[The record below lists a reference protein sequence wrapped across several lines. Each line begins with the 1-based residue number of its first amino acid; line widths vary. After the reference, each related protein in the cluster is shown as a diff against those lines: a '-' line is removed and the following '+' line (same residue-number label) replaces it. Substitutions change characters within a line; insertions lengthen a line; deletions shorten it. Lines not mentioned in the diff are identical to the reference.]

1 MDLKFLP
8 LSVEC
13 TDGPPPDV
21 ESLPHPLCAPGFDGY
36 HSNSW
41 PRVDLWG
48 TLPTGQRATVHVHGC
63 FPYFYA
69 RPLEEDAEAVR
80 AFSVD
85 PNLLRSICTRTARG
99 LDDMLRN
106 GDGAHGTSDARV
118 RSVTVATLTPFYGY
132 HPEPLPFLRV
142 ALYRA
147 RDVVRAAKLLLDEG
161 CCKYQGRALR
171 LQPYE
176 SHVNAHMKF
185 FADVGAGA
193 LRPLALDD
201 VRFRRAPK
209 TARVEGWVSEAT
221 VREAGAGYAPTKRR
235 LAAPTLAADDAVEVD
250 VAFARVSAA
259 TSVRGDDDDYAVP
272 ALRELFDDEAE
283 RLEADGHASAE
294 VRRLVAVD
302 PAWRAPDGA
311 AGATPTLG
319 PGTAERQARW
329 AEPLAALRHVPDSPA
344 PAPAPRAGPG
354 PAASPAALARAVSA
368 SACAASAAAAALRW
382 RATRLAAIAC
392 TSASSPIASRTAFRK
407 STTVHRRSCFF

>member
-69 RPLEEDAEAVR
+69 RPLEDDAEAVR

-85 PNLLRSICTRTARG
+85 PNLRSICKRTAEG
-99 LDDMLRN
+99 LDEMLRN
-106 GDGAHGTSDARV
+106 GDGAHGTGDARV

-201 VRFRRAPK
+201 VRFRRAPM
-209 TARVEGWVSEAT
+209 
-221 VREAGAGYAPTKRR
+221 
-235 LAAPTLAADDAVEVD
+235 
-250 VAFARVSAA
+250 
-259 TSVRGDDDDYAVP
+259 
-272 ALRELFDDEAE
+272 
-283 RLEADGHASAE
+283 
-294 VRRLVAVD
+294 
-302 PAWRAPDGA
+302 
-311 AGATPTLG
+311 
-319 PGTAERQARW
+319 
-329 AEPLAALRHVPDSPA
+329 
-344 PAPAPRAGPG
+344 
-354 PAASPAALARAVSA
+354 
-368 SACAASAAAAALRW
+368 
-382 RATRLAAIAC
+382 
-392 TSASSPIASRTAFRK
+392 
-407 STTVHRRSCFF
+407 

>member
-161 CCKYQGRALR
+161 GCKYQGRALR

-209 TARVEGWVSEAT
+209 TAREEGWVSEAT

-272 ALRELFDDEAE
+272 ALRELFD
-283 RLEADGHASAE
+283 
-294 VRRLVAVD
+294 
-302 PAWRAPDGA
+302 
-311 AGATPTLG
+311 AGA
-319 PGTAERQARW
+319 W
-329 AEPLAALRHVPDSPA
+329 
-344 PAPAPRAGPG
+344 
-354 PAASPAALARAVSA
+354 
-368 SACAASAAAAALRW
+368 
-382 RATRLAAIAC
+382 RLAADVYAPLVCQARCC
-392 TSASSPIASRTAFRK
+392 TSFCELAWPWQLLLCI
-407 STTVHRRSCFF
+407 

>member
-161 CCKYQGRALR
+161 GCKYQGRALR

-209 TARVEGWVSEAT
+209 TARVDGWVSEAT
-221 VREAGAGYAPTKRR
+221 VHKAGAGYAPTKRR

-272 ALRELFDDEAE
+272 ALRELFDA
-283 RLEADGHASAE
+283 G
-294 VRRLVAVD
+294 
-302 PAWRAPDGA
+302 AWRG
-311 AGATPTLG
+311 
-319 PGTAERQARW
+319 RR
-329 AEPLAALRHVPDSPA
+329 
-344 PAPAPRAGPG
+344 PRAGE
-354 PAASPAALARAVSA
+354 PASVP
-368 SACAASAAAAALRW
+368 
-382 RATRLAAIAC
+382 T
-392 TSASSPIASRTAFRK
+392 
-407 STTVHRRSCFF
+407 

>member
-1 MDLKFLP
+1 MDLNFLP

-85 PNLLRSICTRTARG
+85 PNLRSICKRTAEG
-99 LDDMLRN
+99 LDEMLRN
-106 GDGAHGTSDARV
+106 GDGAHGTGDARV

-201 VRFRRAPK
+201 VRFRRAPMK
-209 TARVEGWVSEAT
+209 TRSGWVSDAT
-221 VREAGAGYAPTKRR
+221 VRKAGAGYAPTKRR

-259 TSVRGDDDDYAVP
+259 TSVRG
-272 ALRELFDDEAE
+272 F
-283 RLEADGHASAE
+283 
-294 VRRLVAVD
+294 
-302 PAWRAPDGA
+302 
-311 AGATPTLG
+311 
-319 PGTAERQARW
+319 AR
-329 AEPLAALRHVPDSPA
+329 
-344 PAPAPRAGPG
+344 
-354 PAASPAALARAVSA
+354 
-368 SACAASAAAAALRW
+368 
-382 RATRLAAIAC
+382 
-392 TSASSPIASRTAFRK
+392 
-407 STTVHRRSCFF
+407 

>member
-85 PNLLRSICTRTARG
+85 PNLRSICKRTAEG
-99 LDDMLRN
+99 LDEMLRK
-106 GDGAHGTSDARV
+106 GDGAHGTGDARV

-221 VREAGAGYAPTKRR
+221 VRKAGAGYAPTKRR

-272 ALRELFDDEAE
+272 ALRELFDDEE
-283 RLEADGHASAE
+283 RRLAADHGPAD

-302 PAWRAPDGA
+302 PAWRA
-311 AGATPTLG
+311 TNCL
-319 PGTAERQARW
+319 
-329 AEPLAALRHVPDSPA
+329 
-344 PAPAPRAGPG
+344 
-354 PAASPAALARAVSA
+354 
-368 SACAASAAAAALRW
+368 
-382 RATRLAAIAC
+382 
-392 TSASSPIASRTAFRK
+392 
-407 STTVHRRSCFF
+407 

>member
-85 PNLLRSICTRTARG
+85 PNLRSICKRTAEG
-99 LDDMLRN
+99 LDEMLRN
-106 GDGAHGTSDARV
+106 GDGAHGTGDARV

-161 CCKYQGRALR
+161 GCKYQGRALR

-185 FADVGAGA
+185 
-193 LRPLALDD
+193 LSLIHISEPTRP
-201 VRFRRAPK
+201 
-209 TARVEGWVSEAT
+209 
-221 VREAGAGYAPTKRR
+221 Y
-235 LAAPTLAADDAVEVD
+235 
-250 VAFARVSAA
+250 
-259 TSVRGDDDDYAVP
+259 
-272 ALRELFDDEAE
+272 
-283 RLEADGHASAE
+283 
-294 VRRLVAVD
+294 
-302 PAWRAPDGA
+302 
-311 AGATPTLG
+311 
-319 PGTAERQARW
+319 
-329 AEPLAALRHVPDSPA
+329 
-344 PAPAPRAGPG
+344 
-354 PAASPAALARAVSA
+354 
-368 SACAASAAAAALRW
+368 
-382 RATRLAAIAC
+382 
-392 TSASSPIASRTAFRK
+392 
-407 STTVHRRSCFF
+407 

>member
-1 MDLKFLP
+1 MHLKFLP

-85 PNLLRSICTRTARG
+85 PNLLRSICTRTAAG
-99 LDDMLRN
+99 LDEMLRN
-106 GDGAHGTSDARV
+106 SDGAHGTGDARV

-209 TARVEGWVSEAT
+209 TAREEGWVSEAT
-221 VREAGAGYAPTKRR
+221 VREAGVGYAPTKRR

-259 TSVRGDDDDYAVP
+259 TSVRGDDDYAVP
-272 ALRELFDDEAE
+272 ALRELFDA
-283 RLEADGHASAE
+283 G
-294 VRRLVAVD
+294 
-302 PAWRAPDGA
+302 AWRLAADVYAP
-311 AGATPTLG
+311 LVC
-319 PGTAERQARW
+319 QARCCTSFC
-329 AEPLAALRHVPDSPA
+329 EL
-344 PAPAPRAGPG
+344 
-354 PAASPAALARAVSA
+354 ALAL
-368 SACAASAAAAALRW
+368 AAAALHLTHVQIRLSCS
-382 RATRLAAIAC
+382 RHESDQSLSLNLAVSAATQRLQRC
-392 TSASSPIASRTAFRK
+392 TKLQAVQPDRQRCGGGSA
-407 STTVHRRSCFF
+407 RRSCCSSARP

>member
-85 PNLLRSICTRTARG
+85 PNLRSICKRTAEG
-99 LDDMLRN
+99 LDEMLRN
-106 GDGAHGTSDARV
+106 GDGAHGTGDARV

-209 TARVEGWVSEAT
+209 TTRSGWVSEAT
-221 VREAGAGYAPTKRR
+221 VRKAGAGYAPTKRR

-259 TSVRGDDDDYAVP
+259 TSVRGDDNDDYAVP
-272 ALRELFDDEAE
+272 ALRELFDDEAR
-283 RLEADGHASAE
+283 RLEAAGHARAE
-294 VRRLVAVD
+294 ARRLVAVD

-344 PAPAPRAGPG
+344 PAPAPRADDG
-354 PAASPAALARAVSA
+354 
-368 SACAASAAAAALRW
+368 AAAQLPPQ
-382 RATRLAAIAC
+382 L
-392 TSASSPIASRTAFRK
+392 SQ
-407 STTVHRRSCFF
+407 